1 VASLLVLEPLP
12 ATHQSWY
19 GSLDKAVGESLVA
32 AMRFF
37 SLIGFFA
44 WAPSLASNAKCLKS
58 KATGKV
64 LCEIL
69 WRFTQAG
76 MFGTIVVE

>member
-1 VASLLVLEPLP
+1 
-12 ATHQSWY
+12 
-19 GSLDKAVGESLVA
+19 
-32 AMRFF
+32 MRFF